1 VKANFLA
8 LPEHTQEPIITPAI
22 RKLLALLSACSI
34 AACILAYIYSYS
46 GAPVDYLA
54 SWKILLVVG
63 VVVLYLPIFATEYSK
78 DGGYGLFLK
87 RIQQVMPGW
96 VKPCTILLVLIYVG
110 HFLWFI
116 VHTGMGFPEIR
127 DGQHVIIGHG
137 HTPKAISRAEYLA
150 LTQAELRNFACLMV
164 VAYFGPMVY
173 WWIRRNQR
181 DDRHG
186 DPDYSPGQASR

>member
-1 VKANFLA
+1 VSPDFLEQ
-8 LPEHTQEPIITPAI
+8 PGYERKPITTSAV
-22 RKLLALLSACSI
+22 RRLLALLSACGI
-34 AACILAYIYSYS
+34 AACIFAYIYSYS
-46 GAPVDYLA
+46 GATVDYLT

-78 DGGYGLFLK
+78 DCGYGMFIK

-96 VKPCTILLVLIYVG
+96 VKPSTILLVLIYVG

-127 DGQHVIIGHG
+127 DGQYVIVHG
-137 HTPKAISRAEYLA
+137 HRLKAISLAEYTA
-150 LTQAELRNFACLMV
+150 LTQAELRNFACLMI
-164 VAYFGPMVY
+164 VAYFEPMMY

-181 DDRHG
+181 
-186 DPDYSPGQASR
+186 QTT